1 MTLQPSGDLK
11 QLGEQMKAVRRLKG
25 LSLSGVA
32 SPAKISP
39 AYVQKLELGTVKNPS
54 PRVLHRVAG
63 VLELSYA
70 TMMELAGYYMPSPGH
85 EAQTG
90 GKTLLVEALEGEQL
104 SEEEQKAVAAFVLY
118 LKAQRGQQ

>member
-1 MTLQPSGDLK
+1 MALQPSGDLK

-70 TMMELAGYYMPSPGH
+70 TMMELAGYYMPPPEPEGG
-85 EAQTG
+85 TG
-90 GKTLLVEALEGEQL
+90 RRTLLAEALEGERL